1 MGKNMNK
8 ERILLVDDE
17 NFQRVYFAEM
27 LEKEGYEVVT
37 AAGGEEALEI
47 IEEVQPDL
55 VLLDII
61 MPRLSGIEVCSL
73 IRSSTSYLKSLPI
86 VMLTH
91 VHGDEYIVEALDAGA
106 DDYIIKDVDERI
118 VYARVRAHLRSKK
131 HLDKVSRDMRHQS
144 VVADVVLDFSSSDN
158 LRDALS
164 GVTKH
169 VARHIGGHI
178 SVVRFDKEGDKGS
191 VIACSDLGPESGIT
205 IDITN
210 YPELKRSIE
219 SGRPVIVDDMHSD
232 LLTMDVADK
241 LLAMDL
247 NSLIIIPM
255 LAKKEAG
262 PVLLLRA
269 RGLKKIYDKEEVRL
283 CRTIASAI
291 ERAITNTDQ

>member
-1 MGKNMNK
+1 MNK
-8 ERILLVDDE
+8 EKILLVDDE
-17 NFQRVYFAEM
+17 KFQRVYFAEM
-27 LEKEGYEVVT
+27 LGKVGYHVVT

-47 IEEVQPDL
+47 IEEEQPDL

-91 VHGDEYIVEALDAGA
+91 VHGDDYIVEALDAGA
-106 DDYIIKDVDERI
+106 DDYIIKDVDERV

-131 HLDKVSRDMRHQS
+131 QIDKVSRDMRHQS
-144 VVADVVLDFSSSDN
+144 VVADVVLDFNSSDN

-164 GVTKH
+164 GVTKSI
-169 VARHIGGHI
+169 ARQIGGHI
-178 SVVRFDKEGDKGS
+178 SVVRFEKEGSSGS

-205 IDITN
+205 IDISN
-210 YPELKRSIE
+210 YPELKSSID
-219 SGRPVIVDDMHSD
+219 SGRPVIINNMGSD
-232 LLTMDVADK
+232 HLTMDIADK

-247 NSLIIIPM
+247 NSIVIVPM
-255 LAKKEAG
+255 LAEKETG

-269 RGLKKIYDKEEVRL
+269 RGYKKIYDKEEVRL
-283 CRTIASAI
+283 CRTIANAI
-291 ERAITNTDQ
+291 ERAITSTDQ